1 MILTCPE
8 CATGYFVDD
17 AKIGPGGRTVRC
29 KHCGSQWRAHLE
41 TPLDLEHD
49 PADEVTLSPSAD
61 LTAAST
67 EAPAEPAA
75 KDLPKVYRDR
85 VRSERQIR
93 QAAVTG
99 IVWAGLAAVIAL
111 LVGAAVIFRVDM
123 VRLWP
128 RTAAA
133 YAAVGLTVNPIGLVI
148 EQVHAEPA
156 LRDGHA
162 ALAITGVIR
171 NIEDRAITAPPLRI
185 TLLNS
190 EGRTIGGKLAVPTN
204 ARIPPGGVRHFAVA
218 VLDPPGSTA
227 NLQLSFDRNAS
238 PAALR
243 EALRE
248 VDHPDGH
255 AAPVPGG
262 LRGPAAPAAEPVLPD
277 GLAAPPGEATGA
289 TPGVPLTP
297 PEGAEPSPGSPA
309 PAAGS
314 SDAAAPAA
322 IHGTGSTTV
331 TPLAAPRS
339 RPAPARAPSPPADGS
354 GAASTPPASHA
365 APAPVATSEPHS
377 G

>member
-17 AKIGPGGRTVRC
+17 AKIGPAGRTVRC
-29 KHCGSQWRAHLE
+29 KHCGAQWRAHVD

-49 PADEVTLSPSAD
+49 PADEATLAPSKEPA
-61 LTAAST
+61 LSLT
-67 EAPAEPAA
+67 EAQAEPAA
-75 KDLPKVYRDR
+75 KDLPKVYRER

-93 QAAVTG
+93 QAAVAG
-99 IVWAGLAAVIAL
+99 IVWAGLAAVVAL
-111 LVGAAVIFRVDM
+111 MIGAAVIFRVDM

-156 LRDGHA
+156 LRNGHA

-171 NIEDRAITAPPLRI
+171 NIEDRAILAPPLRI

-190 EGRTIGGKLAVPTN
+190 DGRTIGGKLAVPTN

-227 NLQLSFDRNAS
+227 NLVLTFDRNAS

-248 VDHPDGH
+248 ADRPDAHP
-255 AAPVPGG
+255 AAAPGG
-262 LRGPAAPAAEPVLPD
+262 LRGPAAPITDPASPES
-277 GLAAPPGEATGA
+277 LAAPGETP
-289 TPGVPLTP
+289 PGVAP
-297 PEGAEPSPGSPA
+297 GAPAITSEPASPTA
-309 PAAGS
+309 PAAIPS
-314 SDAAAPAA
+314 EPPATGT

-331 TPLAAPRS
+331 TPLVPPRPHATP
-339 RPAPARAPSPPADGS
+339 RATAPAPATAPQAGSAPSPDAHPA
-354 GAASTPPASHA
+354 AAA
-365 APAPVATSEPHS
+365 APEPHS